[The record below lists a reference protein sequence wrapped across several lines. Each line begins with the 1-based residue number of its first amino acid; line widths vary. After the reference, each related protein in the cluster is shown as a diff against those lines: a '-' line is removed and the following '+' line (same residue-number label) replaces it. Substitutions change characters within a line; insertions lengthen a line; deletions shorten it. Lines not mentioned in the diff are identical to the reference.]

1 MSLSRKYT
9 SKFRENKIV
18 ESGSLEEDDDD
29 KDYDDEDD

>member
-1 MSLSRKYT
+1 MKQ
-9 SKFRENKIV
+9 FRENKIV